1 MKVLVVC
8 QHYYPEPFTITHVC
22 EHLASS
28 GHDVLVVTAKPH
40 YGYTEIP
47 KEYVHVDDEVRNGVR
62 LHRVNIAIRANTRS
76 SIIRNYLSFYFN
88 AMSYVRKLKEE
99 FDVVYSM
106 SLSPIISVAPGNLY
120 AKKHHVKH
128 VLHCLDLW
136 PESVLIT
143 NAVKK
148 SSAMYK
154 ALYRWSRKIYAEA
167 DEILISSPS
176 FYDYFRDV
184 LHLGEKKIEFCMQPP
199 LLAKQIGEDVIYERP
214 SFVYAGNI
222 GRLQLIDELLES
234 FSLLLHRGF
243 DADLIMI
250 GAGSRLEE
258 AKALS
263 EKLGLSSHVRFLGM
277 KPRGVTAG
285 YYANAEGIVV
295 PLKEEGYVGKTIPNK
310 LVSCLAEGK
319 PILAFLGGDG
329 AKLLRESGGAIFPK
343 SMDAEGF
350 ADAFAKLLLSSK
362 EEKERLG
369 QKNRD
374 YYLSSCE
381 QGQLCRKIEEKL
393 LQSAKK

>member
-22 EHLASS
+22 EHLAAS

-47 KEYVHVDDEVRNGVR
+47 KEYAYLDDEVRNGAR
-62 LHRVNIAIRANTRS
+62 LHRVDIALRTGSRA

-88 AMSYVRKLKEE
+88 AMRYVRRLKEE

-120 AKKHHVKH
+120 AKKHGVKH

-148 SSAMYK
+148 DSAMYK
-154 ALYRWSRKIYAEA
+154 VLYRWSRKIYSEA

-184 LHLGEKKIEFCMQPP
+184 LHLGEKKIAFCMQPP

-214 SFVYAGNI
+214 TFVYAGNI
-222 GRLQLIDELLES
+222 GRLQMIDELIES
-234 FSLLLHRGF
+234 FRLLLLKGF

-250 GAGSRLEE
+250 GAGSRMEE

-263 EKLGLSSHVRFLGM
+263 EKLRLSAHIHFLGM
-277 KPRGVTAG
+277 KPRGVTAS
-285 YYANAEGIVV
+285 YYANAEGIIV

-329 AKLLRESGGAIFPK
+329 AKLLHLSGGAIFPK

-350 ADAFAKLLLSSK
+350 AEAFADLLSNSK
-362 EEKERLG
+362 EEKGRMG
-369 QKNRD
+369 QNNRD

-381 QGQLCRKIEEKL
+381 QGQLCQIIEEKL
-393 LQSAKK
+393 IEAAKK

>member
-1 MKVLVVC
+1 MVVC

-22 EHLASS
+22 EHLAAS

-47 KEYVHVDDEVRNGVR
+47 KEYAHLDDEVRNGVR
-62 LHRVNIAIRANTRS
+62 LHRVDIALRTGSRA

-88 AMSYVRKLKEE
+88 AMRYVRGLKEE

-120 AKKHHVKH
+120 AKKHGVKH

-148 SSAMYK
+148 DSAMYK
-154 ALYRWSRKIYAEA
+154 VLYRWSRKIYSEA

-184 LHLGEKKIEFCMQPP
+184 LHLGEKKIAFCMQPP

-214 SFVYAGNI
+214 TFVYAGNI
-222 GRLQLIDELLES
+222 GRLQMIDELIES
-234 FSLLLHRGF
+234 FRLLLLKGF

-250 GAGSRLEE
+250 GAGSRMEE

-263 EKLGLSSHVRFLGM
+263 EKLGLSARIHFLGM
-277 KPRGVTAG
+277 KPRGVTAR
-285 YYANAEGIVV
+285 YYANAEGIIV

-329 AKLLRESGGAIFPK
+329 AKLLHLSGGAIFPK

-350 ADAFAKLLLSSK
+350 AEAFADLLSNSK
-362 EEKERLG
+362 EEKGRMG
-369 QKNRD
+369 QNNRD

-381 QGQLCRKIEEKL
+381 QGQLCQIIEEKL
-393 LQSAKK
+393 IKAAKK